1 MQSQAKLEIEIN
13 NKESRQLVR
22 IIMKYLRF
30 GEMCYRQSKLDI
42 RINVKCDSNMEYVYI
57 KIKKDGLYFKDIQ
70 TQLPRGIM
78 IRIHATSG
86 KYVIKTTAADFKGRL
101 ARFTRMHFKKGCGR
115 WGFSINLY
123 EHWTKWHVDRLRY
136 LEDSRKF
143 PVKKGWRI
151 HAVYDEV
158 VDEDN
163 YTRIKEFLKNLRG
176 QCTIIFDT
184 KNELEESFFDISD
197 VALDEMMCWIRLDS
211 ERYSLEKGS
220 SIAWYDHF
228 LLSTNTR
235 HEIESWWDTESNFVS
250 AKDFVEVEDI
260 EIK

>member
-1 MQSQAKLEIEIN
+1 MVFFWELQSILQDYF
-13 NKESRQLVR
+13 ESRQLVR

-30 GEMCYRQSKLDI
+30 GEMCYRQRKLDI
-42 RINVKCDSNMEYVYI
+42 RINVKCDSNMEYAYI
-57 KIKKDGLYFKDIQ
+57 KIKKDGLYFKDVQ

-78 IRIHATSG
+78 IIIHATSG
-86 KYVIKTTAADFKGRL
+86 KYEIKTTAADFKGRL
-101 ARFTRMHFKKGCGR
+101 SRFTRMHFEKGR
-115 WGFSINLY
+115 WEFSANIY
-123 EHWTKWHVDRLRY
+123 AHWTKWHVNY
-136 LEDSRKF
+136 LSDVKS
-143 PVKKGWRI
+143 PVKLGWRV
-151 HAVYDEV
+151 HAVNDEV
-158 VDEDN
+158 VDEGN
-163 YTRIKEFLKNLRG
+163 HMRIKQYLKNKNG
-176 QCTIIFDT
+176 ECTIIFDT

-250 AKDFVEVEDI
+250 AKDVLEVE
-260 EIK
+260 EI